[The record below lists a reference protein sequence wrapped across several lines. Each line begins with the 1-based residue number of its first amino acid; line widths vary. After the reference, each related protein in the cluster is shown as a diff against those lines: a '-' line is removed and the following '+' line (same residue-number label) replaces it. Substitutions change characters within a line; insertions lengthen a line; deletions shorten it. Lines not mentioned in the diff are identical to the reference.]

1 MDAFILEG
9 GGRRGRGV
17 GILRCILSILWLNYA
32 RFDEILVVD
41 IFFFLRIE
49 VIELTGLAFRLR
61 HAIKCVQTPFLNVC
75 VW

>member
-9 GGRRGRGV
+9 GGRRGRGGV

-41 IFFFLRIE
+41 IFFF
-49 VIELTGLAFRLR
+49 TGLEL
-61 HAIKCVQTPFLNVC
+61 PSPLGLNEQER
-75 VW
+75 WSERMK